1 VIAAGIV
8 IALQLA
14 ASAARTTIAYERVP
28 PEVTRVELYAW
39 TGERVGRREDVSY
52 GSRRFIVHGDPRASY
67 VVVFSRT
74 DGRYLIDGPF
84 AWPDSETTREV
95 SIRWHRTI
103 DGMLPPESDAGARVQ
118 LIRADIAP
126 AAWPVCF
133 ATEGKRWTCW
143 GVADDERAI
152 VLVYAGGAMWWTSMG
167 SSAPQ
172 GLRAARWG
180 RILAISNAV
189 SEAAPVRVTLAYP
202 VAPPPGRM
210 RAIRLGTTAVPDAR
224 VIPVSPTAFW
234 IAGHVVPPNAWV
246 EVTSDAAAPV
256 YLSLA
261 DVVEGPA
268 AMPLRVDLRERRV
281 VDGRVTGAG
290 GEAAAGTLVTVFR
303 LIDPPTA
310 EANRVPP
317 RRVIAIEAIADPE
330 GRFAL
335 TQLGDANY
343 ELLAWHPQFGRA
355 SLVVPSI
362 AQDLVVRLQTS
373 GIVRGRVVA
382 GGRPVEGIDV
392 ISVPDAAAFSAAEDM
407 TDVKG
412 GDTRTG
418 PDGRFS
424 VAIAASG
431 GGELRIGGGRY
442 PVKRIALPRAPV
454 PLFDAGD
461 IDLGRAIRVTIVLDR
476 DPGCDV
482 RATGPVG
489 RTGLQFV
496 FGSRAPSGV
505 FDVEIPEPGFWEF
518 TLRCEQQSRSLSPAV
533 VQIGPSDSGK
543 EVRMI
548 VR

>member
-1 VIAAGIV
+1 MIAAAIL

-14 ASAARTTIAYERVP
+14 ASEPRTTVVYEHVP

-39 TGERVGRREDVSY
+39 TGERPGRRQEVSY
-52 GSRRFIVHGDPRASY
+52 GSRRFTVHGDPHRSY
-67 VVVFSRT
+67 VVVLSRT
-74 DGRYLIDGPF
+74 DGRYLIDGPL
-84 AWPDSETTREV
+84 AWPDRDTRREV
-95 SIRWHRTI
+95 SSQWHRTI
-103 DGMLPPESDAGARVQ
+103 DGTLPPERDAGVKVD
-118 LIRADIAP
+118 LIRADLAP

-133 ATEGKRWTCW
+133 ATDPKRWTCW
-143 GVADDERAI
+143 GVKDDDRAI
-152 VLVYAGGAMWWTSMG
+152 VVAYAGGAMWWTSIG

-180 RILAISNAV
+180 RMIAINGAV
-189 SEAAPVRVTLAYP
+189 SEAAPPRLTLAYP

-210 RAIRLGTTAVPDAR
+210 RAIRLGTSAVPDAR
-224 VIPVSPTAFW
+224 VTPVSQATFW
-234 IAGHVVPPNAWV
+234 IAGNVIPPNAWI
-246 EVTSDAAAPV
+246 EITSDVAAPV

-261 DVVEGPA
+261 DVVEAPTA
-268 AMPLRVDLRERRV
+268 VPLRIDLRERRV
-281 VDGRVTGAG
+281 VNGRVTGAA
-290 GEAAAGTLVTVFR
+290 GEAAPGTLITVFR
-303 LIDPPTA
+303 LIDPPPT
-310 EANRVPP
+310 ETNRVPP
-317 RRVIAIEAIADPE
+317 RRVIAMEAIADPD
-330 GRFAL
+330 GAFAL
-335 TQLGDANY
+335 TQLGEANY
-343 ELLAWHPQFGRA
+343 ELLAWHAQFGRA
-355 SLVVPSI
+355 SLIVPSV
-362 AQDLVVRLQTS
+362 AQDLVVRLQSS
-373 GIVRGRVVA
+373 GIARGRVMS
-382 GGRPVEGIDV
+382 GGRAIEGIDV

-418 PDGRFS
+418 PDGRFT
-424 VAIAASG
+424 VAVAASG
-431 GGELRIGGGRY
+431 GGELRIGGGRH

-489 RTGLQFV
+489 RTGLQIV
-496 FGSRAPSGV
+496 SGARAPTGV

-518 TLRCEQQSRSLSPAV
+518 TLRCGQESRPLTPSV
-533 VQIGPSDSGK
+533 VQIGSSDSGK